1 MKQNNCQGCGCINED
16 QCICMKEEYTMHHPA
31 GVDIT
36 FNSWD
41 EYTTYH
47 PAGVNITFNSWDE
60 YNKYMVY
67 ENKVRKECCD
77 QAYENGFFD
86 GYNKAKGVETDQDNS
101 VMYSDPYN
109 DGYDEGYKNA
119 KSDINHELG
128 ELKIKLADA
137 LQAQAFWRDK
147 SNKDKIQSKLELPN
161 PIEVKVKVNNV
172 DEFIKIWD
180 VLYPKEE
187 Q

>member
-1 MKQNNCQGCGCINED
+1 MKWNNCQGCGCINES
-16 QCICMKEEYTMHHPA
+16 QCICMKEEYEDKFTIRHPA

-36 FNSWD
+36 FNSW
-41 EYTTYH
+41 E
-47 PAGVNITFNSWDE
+47 E

-67 ENKVRKECCD
+67 ESKVRKEYYD
-77 QAYENGFFD
+77 QAYKTGINDGFFD

-161 PIEVKVKVNNV
+161 PIEMKVKVNNV

-180 VLYPKEE
+180 VLYPKEK
-187 Q
+187 